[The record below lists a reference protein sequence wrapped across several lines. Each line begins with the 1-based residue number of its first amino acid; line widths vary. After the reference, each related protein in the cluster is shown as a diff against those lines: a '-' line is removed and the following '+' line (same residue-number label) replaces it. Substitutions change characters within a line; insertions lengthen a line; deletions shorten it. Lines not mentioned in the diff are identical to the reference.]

1 MCSVCC
7 VRILLIYD
15 ISIQHTSC
23 TSCMHVSVCDITEI
37 ILWSSNIPMIVILLV
52 ILTCITRRKPNLY
65 NGMPLSLTKWSAVC
79 KAHSYPHSTYK
90 GGVSDKWPTQ
100 CQWPSPTL
108 TAHTEPIHGYRQK
121 WHHKLKVSWHIVY
134 RALKA
139 LRSDLSTHQKSS
151 CTYVISN
158 VFNLIH
164 CMECLSK
171 CFLESQRPFE
181 CFSLFAKCYTFKTRL
196 EWLSQS
202 QYHEFS
208 LLN

>member
-1 MCSVCC
+1 MHMVLCTWNWESGWRWPKYSIEEEKPFYLLLLGSSDLKELQCVHVQC

-65 NGMPLSLTKWSAVC
+65 SGMPLSLTKWSAVC

-134 RALKA
+134 RALSVK
-139 LRSDLSTHQKSS
+139 K
-151 CTYVISN
+151 
-158 VFNLIH
+158 
-164 CMECLSK
+164 
-171 CFLESQRPFE
+171 
-181 CFSLFAKCYTFKTRL
+181 RL
-196 EWLSQS
+196 EYSSKKLMYLCYQ
-202 QYHEFS
+202 QC
-208 LLN
+208 L